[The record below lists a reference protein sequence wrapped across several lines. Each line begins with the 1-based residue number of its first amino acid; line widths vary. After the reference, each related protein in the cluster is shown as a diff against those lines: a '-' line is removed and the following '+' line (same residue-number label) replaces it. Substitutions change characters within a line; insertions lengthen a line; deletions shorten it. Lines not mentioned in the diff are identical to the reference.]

1 METSKTQ
8 AETTIQ
14 DGATFKIDGNW
25 NEQAKALQK
34 EFSQLSD
41 ADLEF
46 QDGKEEELLKR
57 VETRLSKS
65 RKEVIELITKAQS
78 AEKQN

>member
-1 METSKTQ
+1 METPKTQ

-34 EFSQLSD
+34 
-41 ADLEF
+41 
-46 QDGKEEELLKR
+46 DGKEEELLKR

>member
-1 METSKTQ
+1 METPKTQ
-8 AETTIQ
+8 VETKTQ
-14 DGATFKIDGNW
+14 EGATFKIDGNW

-41 ADLEF
+41 SDLEF

-57 VETRLSKS
+57 VETKLSKS
-65 RKEVIELITKAQS
+65 RQEVIELITKAQS

>member
-1 METSKTQ
+1 METPKTQ